1 MSQSG
6 VYGSSGGGGG
16 TPITQINGNTG
27 YVKGATVTITTG
39 TSNGTSVFTGN
50 DATVMTQTFDDG
62 NFNLFLG
69 TSTYQYGANGAS
81 SNVGLGITA
90 GESLSDGAVGNV
102 LLGATAGQLVSTGIE
117 NICIGYQ
124 SGIVTTGI
132 GNISI
137 GASSGG
143 GSEGN
148 YNTCVGSSAGP
159 GAPAIDNTSNYLVCI
174 GYEAGNNY
182 VNSESNNI
190 VISNPGTANENN
202 VLRIG
207 AGTGTGQQELAN
219 AYISGIN
226 GVNVGSVA
234 SVVSISGDHLGSTTI
249 TAGTGITVTPGANT
263 ITIASSSS
271 SFTWQVI
278 TTSQS
283 ASVNNGYITNSS
295 SLITVTLPSTAAVG
309 SLIELTGRGTGGWKI
324 GQNSGQ
330 SINFG
335 VSTTTTGTGGSLSSS
350 EQYDSVRIVC
360 IVANT
365 TFNVL
370 SSIGNLTVV

>member
-6 VYGSSGGGGG
+6 VYGSGGGGG
-16 TPITQINGNTG
+16 TPITQIDGNTG

-69 TSTYQYGANGAS
+69 TNTYQYGANSAS

-90 GESLSDGAVGNV
+90 GENLSDGAVGNV
-102 LLGATAGQLVSTGIE
+102 LIGATAGQTVSTGIE
-117 NICIGYQ
+117 NICIGYEA
-124 SGIVTTGI
+124 GIVTTGI

-137 GASSGG
+137 GAASGG

-159 GAPAIDNTSNYLVCI
+159 GAPAADNTSNYLVCI
-174 GYEAGNNY
+174 GYDSGSNYLNN
-182 VNSESNNI
+182 ESNNI
-190 VISNPGTANENN
+190 VISNEGTANESN

-219 AYISGIN
+219 TYISGIN
-226 GVNVGSVA
+226 GVDVGSVA

-249 TAGTGITVTPGANT
+249 TAGTGITVIPGANT
-263 ITIASSSS
+263 ITIASSGGS

-295 SLITVTLPSTAAVG
+295 SLITVTLPSTVAVG
-309 SLIELTGRGTGGWKI
+309 SLIELTGLGTGGWSI
-324 GQNSGQ
+324 AQNSGQ